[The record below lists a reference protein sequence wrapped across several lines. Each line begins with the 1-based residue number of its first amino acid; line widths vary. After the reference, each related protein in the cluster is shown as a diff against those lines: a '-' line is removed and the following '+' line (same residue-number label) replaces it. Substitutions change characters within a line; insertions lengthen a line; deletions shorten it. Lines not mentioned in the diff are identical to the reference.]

1 MVSRIMIIIKYYYST
16 SIWIVYIICSND
28 FAKRRKQRGRARSI
42 RDASD
47 ANDGVGGGHIS
58 KLAATRRAGRRGRAH
73 RETKVHFAAG
83 PGVGQDPPL
92 GSKRARRRGRSGAA
106 LLQDQSGPDQ
116 VGANASAHEGRG
128 KGK

>member
-1 MVSRIMIIIKYYYST
+1 MK
-16 SIWIVYIICSND
+16 
-28 FAKRRKQRGRARSI
+28 AKRNRDFSLRRPTHSQERMRKKKSVCSVRSRKTI

-116 VGANASAHEGRG
+116 VGANASANEGRG